1 VFVGRQ
7 PQLELLGGLRN
18 AALEGSLRTALLA
31 GEPGIGKTR
40 LAAEIAR
47 HAHEEGAVV
56 LFGRCDEDLGV
67 PYQPFA
73 EALRSYVAACPSVEL
88 AAQAGQRAGEL
99 ARLVPELGERLGTR
113 PPTTG
118 DPEAERDRLFE
129 AVVSLFAAASRARPL
144 VLVLDDLQWA
154 AKPTL
159 LMLRH
164 LLRSREPTRVLVI
177 GTYRDTEL
185 DRSHPLAEMLAN
197 LRRDTVEVERLRLR
211 GLDPS
216 RARSHRVGSRQE
228 GGC

>member
-1 VFVGRQ
+1 MSPRARRSSSPRKPVSE
-7 PQLELLGGLRN
+7 P
-18 AALEGSLRTALLA
+18 ASLRGSFRNSAN
-31 GEPGIGKTR
+31 G
-40 LAAEIAR
+40 
-47 HAHEEGAVV
+47 
-56 LFGRCDEDLGV
+56 
-67 PYQPFA
+67 
-73 EALRSYVAACPSVEL
+73 
-88 AAQAGQRAGEL
+88 
-99 ARLVPELGERLGTR
+99 LGTR

-118 DPEAERDRLFE
+118 DPEAERDGLFE